1 MNEGVYSSEFKADLR
16 AATAQSRAEIGD
28 SFSFSAN
35 RAKSYYNISTVL
47 RQEAQRMVSAWTN
60 KLLAGEVTGEY
71 LGSEY
76 QRTETRLLG
85 AAELLETQA
94 EITTYSGE
102 AGAAAILGNYNALL
116 NNPAIYDT
124 PLDVFSWEIDSAV
137 VSFFD
142 AVANSNGSVALN
154 EISTNSILAVD
165 GIVWNRKGL
174 LDHFPGTGLGIDYT
188 ALPEDSLAWRL
199 TTGNERRALQNQNF
213 GAIEFTFG
221 NSGFLVAAAYA
232 TPQGR
237 ALGKDPVEFG
247 FDGPVDSLINGQISS
262 DGKYVFTIDE
272 FDRQIIR
279 ENTSNG
285 LYVWVE
291 NGKESLSLLQ
301 RAGAEVAASQSGAVL
316 LSRALDGSF
325 VASPDATSFRYT
337 VNGWD
342 VVDGVYGLD
351 YVKDVLGA
359 DFGANG
365 TRVRNAPTLEDG
377 SANPYYVPGGGT
389 SIPVT
394 EYLSRFAAMNG
405 VSAYGI
411 PTVINQ
417 PNGDKLV
424 GNTLVTIVGDQ
435 RVLYFQQATIS
446 SDGEVTFGNYGRV
459 EEQADGSVEIVAV
472 SEEEETA
479 ALNLAQADAARIR
492 SMLDV
497 AENFAENADDGGLE
511 SLQGESL
518 ISSTEGPNV
527 GVQAGEGNEIIVSYQ
542 RRYAPLTSSEAFLDP
557 QTGNFLPPG
566 FTAFRDQFSGRIG
579 VIDSRQRESKITY
592 DDQGNILKTE
602 VFDGQINDGVIVSGQ
617 PNKYGV
623 TVEQIY
629 GSSGSPISTDIKIND
644 NPIPFEFSD
653 IGGALGKQLGYRIA
667 GNNAVLGI
675 ATSAV
680 LQTVGDNLGD
690 VLDGIIGNQ
699 SATNASKDAFSTF
712 GPELL
717 NNLKSAGVGAL
728 SSFLTAELIDVVG
741 VDGFAGEAL
750 NTGAGAVIG
759 QVLSNIAGIGD
770 PSGVFS
776 GVNPA
781 LIGNAIG
788 SFLGTKLAS
797 EIVGFDTIGG
807 QIGAAVGSSVASAG
821 LGILFAEKFGALG
834 GFAGPLGAFAGAFLG
849 FLVGGLIGSIFGG
862 TPRSGADATWN
873 EAEGRFVVDNAYSRK
888 GGSKET
894 AEAMA
899 GLVADTFNAVL
910 DATGG
915 RLNNPGA
922 ITTGNYGM
930 RKSDFVYRPTSTRDK
945 RAITYRVSSKQDGAF
960 EKLTGYGIY
969 QGLSDPDF
977 QIIGGNT
984 YVKRAVYASIEVGGQ
999 SATNFDQSVL
1009 LGNIASAQ
1017 AYENYLANSA
1027 VINAIVSAESDS
1039 VFAAETAIN
1048 LARAVELGLTKRH
1061 RADWFGGF
1069 GALLEE
1075 AGTSV
1080 ANVEFGFDYDPFS
1093 DQISRLIGVGDF
1105 VMGDTIDVAGQTTIE
1120 GTSGDDTV
1128 VLTHVTTN
1136 TDGFQVAG
1144 GAGYIANTTGLTING
1159 ELSTGGDL
1167 SIDVAATIDAGDGND
1182 TVHAGDLGNNVFG
1195 GSGDDVLYGGKLDD
1209 WLLGGD
1215 GNDTLN
1221 AGGAASYTLGGN
1233 GNYLNGGAG
1242 DDMLIGREGSDWL
1255 EGGDGTDVLEGGD
1268 GGDILAGGAG
1278 AGDILRGG
1286 RGDDQYLFRLGD
1298 VGAVGVGDTTY
1309 ATADRIIDES
1319 GLTVESVVAQ
1329 AFNGLSAS
1337 EINGNIADALSGDLF
1352 RFGGGLNN
1360 WRGGGA
1366 QVTSNGRAAGG
1377 EDVLVLG
1384 QGIGVDDIKLIKS
1397 DDGKDLILELAP
1409 DGVFNGDRV
1418 VMEDWFSSF
1427 NKVETLRFADG
1438 NEIRL
1443 ADFDTFILGSDGSE
1457 TIVGTAGNDFVHAG
1471 SGDDLVYLLSGNDFG
1486 NGGLGNDSV
1495 SGDSGN
1501 DIVVGGNGDDL
1512 LFGGFGQDTVSGGT
1526 GNDRLTGDE
1535 GNDILS
1541 GGAGDDEIIGGSG
1554 NDVFRFQRGDGHDT
1568 LIDALTSEWD
1578 AAWISGQGGQN
1589 GYVVGTDGSITHP
1602 THGTIFDGENW
1613 SATTRYDIETGTLYV
1628 HQPAD
1633 ADAIVT
1639 SAGSDILEF
1648 GLGIDINDIQ
1658 FAAANGGKDLVIGIE
1673 SSGATV
1679 NSFSSLDDT
1688 ITLKEWGPSGNAGAT
1703 GSIETFVFF
1712 NTGAVDVA
1720 SMSLSAGTDGDD
1732 GNLIGS
1738 AALANWITGGAG
1750 DDVIT
1755 GGGLNDIINGNSG
1768 QDRLIGLVGS
1778 DVLLGG
1784 AGNDVLIGGAGG
1796 TRDGAPAGDILIGG
1810 LGLDTASYE
1819 TAATGV
1825 TLSLTQNIA
1834 ATGDAAGD
1842 VFDSIENLTGSDF
1855 ADSLEGDAGENDL
1868 TGGKGD
1874 DILKGAS
1881 GDDLYVFGRGD
1892 GEDTIDDH
1900 LVASE
1905 NIIVDDNGNLQP
1917 PYVSNF
1923 DLIDNELGLYRFD
1936 HIVTNSDTGEIV
1948 YRKESVGYNYR
1959 NVQAPTTFAA
1969 DGWVDGITVTGNKV
1983 AEVATF
1989 ADAGSDTILFED
2001 YTGNAGVTGDAA
2013 IGLADLG
2020 FHFSGDDLV
2029 ITLIGST
2036 TDKVRIKNFRSGAAI
2051 NANQAVETIQFSDGS
2066 SFDLSGLKFDA
2077 SGNLLTASTDTSEN
2091 PIDEFLV
2098 GTSGFDSLTGGSGDD
2113 TLSGLDGNDVLDGG
2127 DGDDLLS
2134 GGMGADNIN
2143 GGVGADT
2150 VTYVSSDAAININ
2163 LGTAAA
2169 SAIIANSESSGDQ
2182 LTGIENAL
2190 GSHYADTITGNAD
2203 ENILKGNRGDD
2214 TLTGL
2219 TGADV
2224 LVGDDGDDTLDG
2236 GVGEDNLD
2244 GGAGNDLIKG
2254 GADKDV
2260 LVGGDG
2266 NDILLGD
2273 DGVGADDQL
2282 IGGAGIDRLEG
2293 GAGNDVLLGGEGND
2307 SSASLISAGAG
2318 PQTTLAA
2325 GLYGGD
2331 GDDVLDGGAGDDTLD
2346 GGLGAD
2352 QYLFGR
2358 NSGNDTVITGG
2369 GNDELVFNDITSDQ
2383 LWFSEIP
2390 NGTSGNFNLVINAIG
2405 QGTSVTVE
2413 NWRTYSN
2420 DQSNQARRIV
2430 AADKVLATS
2439 DVGALVVAMASQSS
2453 TVPASW
2459 PTDPDQAFL
2468 DSFDQAW
2475 QDFDSYED
2483 RAIVIGTSAGDAI
2496 NFDSDLVGGVRYEGL
2511 GGNDTINAGE
2521 TSDILVGGKGTDT
2534 LNGGGGDDQFH
2545 YAADTGYDHVDGGD
2559 GYDTL
2564 VATQDNT
2571 RFYIQSLTNVEAIS
2585 TNGYDGVRLYVRK
2598 NRALDLSGVE
2608 VDGPITIFG
2617 NNNGNETI
2625 TGSAGDDVIRA
2636 LKGSDD
2642 LDGGDGI
2649 DTYSAQGI
2657 KAAGTIDISGPI
2669 GSHVTANDSDI
2680 LRNFENVIGD
2690 TKADTI
2696 IGSAGANT
2704 LDGRGGA
2711 DTISGGSGN
2720 DILIG
2725 GGGGD
2730 TLNGD
2735 DGDDVLV
2742 GGAGSD
2748 KLKGGLGNDTAS
2760 YEDMVNPFG
2769 SPTVDNATGISIDGV
2784 RANLLANSSANGTS
2798 APAVR
2803 ASQGYANGDW
2813 YYEIENLTGSKFN
2826 DLLTGDAN
2834 NNLLTGGGGDD
2845 ALYGGAGFD
2854 TAVFSGKRSDYSINT
2869 GAITTVTDLRT
2880 GSTSL
2885 ITDGTDKLQNIES
2898 IRFADMTISL
2908 GIDPNNQP
2916 ILGEPQMVD
2925 QVWEDG
2931 VLANYTIPETAFIDL
2946 DLGDALVFTASLSDD
2961 SAIPTWL
2968 NFNATTQ
2975 TFTGTP
2981 PLSAVGSVLE
2991 VKVTA
2996 TDQGYS
3002 ISDNFLITISEAPGS
3017 DVVGTTGDDIQAGT
3031 FRRETMIGLAGND
3044 IFAGSAGADIIDGG
3058 AGTDLVDYSASL
3070 AAVTV
3075 DLGTGTGNGG
3085 DAEGDQF
3092 VAVESALGSAFSD
3105 NIIGTD
3111 GGDTLDGGSGG
3122 ADRIDGAAGDDL
3134 IKGGDGEDTLLG
3146 GAGNDTIYARARNDG
3161 SLEDVIDGGNGVDE
3175 LRLTDSIFGAIV
3187 DLSNDGVSP
3196 ISIEHVVG
3204 SNFNDIITGNG
3215 YSNILNGGLGDDN
3228 IAGGRGNDQVNGDAG
3243 NDILSGD
3250 SGDDIL
3256 RGGAGNDRLIGGSGA
3271 DQLYGDSG
3279 IDTVDY
3285 RASLAGVSVNLTTNA
3300 TSGGDAQGDVIANL
3314 SIENID
3320 GSDFDDSLTG
3330 SLVNNVLKGFGGNDT
3345 LQGGEGDDTLDGGE
3359 GVDTAVYSGN
3369 RSDYLID
3376 SVNKTI
3382 TDINL
3387 ANGNDGVDTYVD
3399 LEFVEFAGGETV
3411 ELANAGNLA
3420 PVTGTPGLAD
3430 QLWIDNADFVYT
3442 IPTSAFTDADG
3453 NQTDPYDGLNF
3464 VATLADGSAL
3474 PSWLTFDPTGKTFGY
3489 SSESAAIGSN
3499 LNVRVTASDGISS
3512 IFADFNI
3519 SIIEGPGETIV
3530 GTVAGETIEGTFRSE
3545 AINALDGDDVVMG
3558 SLGADVI
3565 DGGAGTDTADYLNS
3579 AAGVTIGL
3587 DGSVGS
3593 GGQAEGDTLVSIERL
3608 HGSQLADSLNG
3619 SAADDIL
3626 DGRDGDDILDGGDG
3640 NDTILGDGGNDTL
3653 YGGAGDDNLI
3663 GGAGADAFFG
3673 GSGSDYANYYYSG
3686 LTAEQVVVS
3695 QGVTADLGNASANTG
3710 FAAGD
3715 TYDGI
3720 EKLFGTAFDDNLFG
3734 DANGNTIRGAEGSD
3748 LLFGRAG
3755 GDYLDGGDG
3764 ADTLDGG
3771 IGADIIL
3778 GGLGNDLIHAL
3789 VVGEDTIDGGEG
3801 IDTVSFAA
3809 TSAALSI
3816 DIDNPAHKLT
3826 SIENIV
3832 GGTGN
3837 DDVLGNAA
3845 ANQIDGG
3852 AGNDTIEGGAGADIL
3867 NGGSGVDTLTYA
3879 GSVTG
3884 TTFMSGL
3891 IGASSVNGV
3900 VIAAEVDRMLD
3911 GVDVNIQ
3918 TNSANGADAI
3928 GDIISGFEMLVGS
3941 SHSDRLHGTDGNS
3954 EVHGGAGNDV
3964 VYGGAGDDTLHGG
3977 SGDDFIF
3984 GEAGADMI
3992 YGGDGDDRLFGEG
4005 DSDSLHGGAGND
4017 ILDAGDAGD
4026 MLDGGTGDD
4035 ILIGGAGDDQ
4045 YFLTKTSGSDII
4057 YNYDSSAAL
4066 ALDLQDVVQYSADI
4080 AKSDIWFTKEAG
4092 TKDLRVKVLGEPSQ
4106 VIIKDWFVNTT
4117 AGDFTNAGAQFV
4129 LRMFIA
4135 GESTATTVDSLSQL
4149 LTTMAAI
4156 PEPTSLTELTP
4167 AQQDA
4172 INDAWILNTP
4182 PTIVADANNPTELD
4196 EDGTAV
4202 LYFDVEDSGQ
4212 TPLTSIQVL
4221 PGQSGAVEIVSID
4234 LVPGAGNEGRRK
4246 VTVRGLPD
4254 ASGAGSIMLTAS
4266 DSIFDS
4272 TPIAVPLTVNA
4283 VADGVTIGALGDVG
4297 GNADTVIN
4305 LPQISAGLIDDDGS
4319 ELIDYLN
4326 VEGIPAG
4333 AILSDGTNSF
4343 TATGGSTSV
4352 DVKAW
4357 DLAAL
4362 RITPPL
4368 GSAADFSL
4376 TISTRS
4382 RETSNGAVSTNST
4395 QTIAVSVNGAPTA
4408 IGVAPSPFDENAVGV
4423 GSGGTLVATLSATD
4437 PDGTAGLT
4445 YAIDGGPQASKFRVE
4460 GNLLYLADGQSLD
4473 YEAGDALVNIRVT
4486 DSDGLSFVRSNIAIR
4501 PVDLNEAPT
4510 TPSSTSSTAVFDE
4523 NQIGDTGVRF
4533 SSTDPDGDPVS
4544 FVFSATGTATNGKYS
4559 IQNGNQLWV
4568 SSALDYEND
4577 ANGSFG
4583 IVATANGQTSAA
4595 ITQNLTIRNINE
4607 APVLTGGATASV
4619 AEGSAGGTVLKTLTS
4634 TDPDQNGIAFG
4645 EAGHVY
4651 SIASGDTS
4659 RFEIVGNQLRVK
4671 AGVVFDYE
4679 AATSYN
4685 LTLRVRDNNGNS
4697 GTLSDDQ
4704 AFTVNITNVNESPY
4718 SLVDVNAS
4726 YGSGAS
4732 GVVGQISDGA
4742 TAGVLAGITARA
4754 TDPDGDTLSYAIVG
4768 GNTGDWFT
4776 INSSTGVVSVKS
4788 GRTVQYESTT
4798 NGQVTLNIRASDGS
4812 LTVQNNNLTINVLDV
4827 NETPT
4832 FTSAAS
4838 ASISETAAGG
4848 SFVHTITTGDPDKD
4862 AALFGEAGHVLSI
4875 AGGSSLF
4882 EIVGNQLR
4890 TKSGTVLDYDNPVNR
4905 THNLTL
4911 QVRDNNGASG
4921 YKFAN
4926 QAFTVNVT
4934 NVNEKP
4940 STPNAFSASV
4950 NENNSGVLLTFG
4962 GSVDPEGQGITYS
4975 FASGGNP
4982 GGLFSINGSGQLVLN
4997 SPLNYE
5003 ARPTAFTEGYADV
5016 KVVATTASG
5025 PVSSV
5030 RTGRITLL
5038 NVNEAPGTP
5047 SQPGNASIA
5056 ENATGYAGVTFTGA
5070 TDPDGDP
5077 VSYVFANSSTVSGK
5091 FEIKNGNQLHVRSA
5105 FDYEATPTAGVPTV
5119 YAYANGQRSAG
5130 GRSLTL
5136 NVGNVDDNL
5145 PTASIAR
5152 AAGVPA
5158 TIVENAY
5165 QPGSNA
5171 LIANVTASDADGDAL
5186 TYSIVSGNATGALS
5200 LNGSGELRIAAGFD
5214 YEALGGAANLGI
5226 DPAIPFSITVRV
5238 AQSNNSGRYVDRTLN
5253 LSIADVSEGP
5263 TIYSGNGLPYNETT
5277 HESGAYSVADLEGSA
5292 RYIQSMVQV
5301 NIPEANYFVNTTN
5314 LKIFLDNNSSFGF
5327 DAGDQ
5332 LLTEFN
5338 SNNNAYYTRPT
5349 TYTFLAA
5356 GYQWTGT
5363 PWASNFVQ
5371 QLPPVVFDLDGTG
5384 ISSTEITVSFDID
5397 GDGTKDQTGWISG
5410 GQGFL
5415 ALDRDGDGLITHGAE
5430 ISFIQDLPGARTDL
5444 EGLSAFDSNDDNI
5457 FDAQDARF
5465 GEFLVWQDANEDG
5478 ISDAGELLSLP
5489 DAGIASIALVGTQQ
5503 QQSDEGNIG
5512 ILGTSTFTRTDGTAA
5527 AVGDVALRW
5536 ERISEPVVTQFPSS
5550 TVFALDADGNGIIDP
5565 VIETMTLAQAIN
5577 DFDSDGDGQ
5586 FTSADERYYDL
5597 RVWSD
5602 ANDNGR
5608 AEVTEL
5614 FGLDRPLP
5622 TETTGDIP
5630 LAEPVNQ
5637 PSPSVL
5643 VTNEPAPAE
5652 PQNVGGAGNPAATPA
5667 AEQLSAA
5674 QELALAEISS
5684 LPTSRDLL
5692 NGMSRDHIERGIL
5705 GAASEGDMLRQAYVE
5720 NYGTIP
5726 TDGASLSSSSLA
5738 SVSIPPESDNG
5749 NTEAADLNALRAGLY
5764 KRELLGW
5771 ADTSLDIPAD
5781 QDVFDYFDESVPA
5794 TADMVERIRIANT
5807 DLSGNGAAEAAGVY
5821 SSDPAASDGDALKIA
5836 LMTQD
5841 MTTFGVTSA
5850 AETMKERDRN
5860 PVPLDYFAA

>member
-1 MNEGVYSSEFKADLR
+1 MPNLSVGGGLAFNGDETLSHFGF
-16 AATAQSRAEIGD
+16 EIGLPGVVD
-28 SFSFSAN
+28 FAFRLWKRNLTAVGIDPVLDLN
-35 RAKSYYNISTVL
+35 PNISFL
-47 RQEAQRMVSAWTN
+47 
-60 KLLAGEVTGEY
+60 VTESVD
-71 LGSEY
+71 L
-76 QRTETRLLG
+76 TR
-85 AAELLETQA
+85 
-94 EITTYSGE
+94 TYSPIDTVQTFSGE
-102 AGAAAILGNYNALL
+102 FVLELEQIQGTVGFEIKQEMRTFAAI
-116 NNPAIYDT
+116 
-124 PLDVFSWEIDSAV
+124 
-137 VSFFD
+137 
-142 AVANSNGSVALN
+142 
-154 EISTNSILAVD
+154 VD
-165 GIVWNRKGL
+165 GRLQNVDATVQTISITSGQAF
-174 LDHFPGTGLGIDYT
+174 LDLANIPFPELGLGVSVDVELFRNRQDID
-188 ALPEDSLAWRL
+188 
-199 TTGNERRALQNQNF
+199 F
-213 GAIEFTFG
+213 
-221 NSGFLVAAAYA
+221 
-232 TPQGR
+232 
-237 ALGKDPVEFG
+237 
-247 FDGPVDSLINGQISS
+247 QI
-262 DGKYVFTIDE
+262 T
-272 FDRQIIR
+272 
-279 ENTSNG
+279 
-285 LYVWVE
+285 
-291 NGKESLSLLQ
+291 
-301 RAGAEVAASQSGAVL
+301 
-316 LSRALDGSF
+316 
-325 VASPDATSFRYT
+325 
-337 VNGWD
+337 
-342 VVDGVYGLD
+342 
-351 YVKDVLGA
+351 
-359 DFGANG
+359 
-365 TRVRNAPTLEDG
+365 
-377 SANPYYVPGGGT
+377 
-389 SIPVT
+389 
-394 EYLSRFAAMNG
+394 
-405 VSAYGI
+405 
-411 PTVINQ
+411 
-417 PNGDKLV
+417 
-424 GNTLVTIVGDQ
+424 
-435 RVLYFQQATIS
+435 
-446 SDGEVTFGNYGRV
+446 
-459 EEQADGSVEIVAV
+459 ADGSVILIGPDAATSAWAEENGIDLANAIGDYNNQEIVVFGLPKLIKDKDVIVGLDGERYHSKRKELHVFDVDSGSTFVHLQGIDSNSVIGAIEIAANGDKTAV
-472 SEEEETA
+472 LSIQGSADGTVPASIVKVQDGIVTENGIVIQGARADLIKRHVESKTEAATSGKFDPSTLSADPETVQRTA
-479 ALNLAQADAARIR
+479 TINGRTRHIVVTGDLTHTF
-492 SMLDV
+492 
-497 AENFAENADDGGLE
+497 EDDGNYDVF
-511 SLQGESL
+511 
-518 ISSTEGPNV
+518 TEN
-527 GVQAGEGNEIIVSYQ
+527 GN
-542 RRYAPLTSSEAFLDP
+542 
-557 QTGNFLPPG
+557 
-566 FTAFRDQFSGRIG
+566 
-579 VIDSRQRESKITY
+579 
-592 DDQGNILKTE
+592 TE
-602 VFDGQINDGVIVSGQ
+602 
-617 PNKYGV
+617 
-623 TVEQIY
+623 
-629 GSSGSPISTDIKIND
+629 IKIRG
-644 NPIPFEFSD
+644 NPLPFDFSD
-653 IGGALGKQLGYRIA
+653 VGGILGQQLGYRIA
-667 GNNAVLGI
+667 GNNVVLGVG
-675 ATSAV
+675 TSAL
-680 LQTVGDNLGD
+680 LQTFGNNLGD
-690 VLDGIIGNQ
+690 ALDEVIGGGSVTNGIN
-699 SATNASKDAFSTF
+699 DAFQSFDT
-712 GPELL
+712 ELL
-717 NNLKSAGVGAL
+717 SNLKSAGIGAV
-728 SSFLTAELIDVVG
+728 SSYLTAELIDVLG
-741 VDGFAGEAL
+741 ANGFAAELL
-750 NTGAGAVIG
+750 NTGTGAVIG
-759 QVLSNIAGIGD
+759 TILNNLATIAAGGQAAQGVTAFSNVAAGV
-770 PSGVFS
+770 PTAV
-776 GVNPA
+776 A
-781 LIGNAIG
+781 
-788 SFLGTKLAS
+788 SFLGNKLAN
-797 EIVGFDTIGG
+797 EINSFETVGG
-807 QIGAAVGSSVASAG
+807 QIGSAVGSA
-821 LGILFAEKFGALG
+821 LFAIDAAL
-834 GFAGPLGAFAGAFLG
+834 
-849 FLVGGLIGSIFGG
+849 FLVAFGPNPVTIAIAAAWIAIGNLLGGLIGSIFGG

-873 EAEGRFVVDNAYSRK
+873 EAEGRFVVANSYSRK
-888 GGSKET
+888 GGSRET

-899 GLVADTFNAVL
+899 GSVAQTLNLVL
-910 DATGG
+910 EATGS
-915 RLNNPGA
+915 RLDNPNN

-945 RAITYRVSSKQDGAF
+945 SAITYRVSSKREGAF
-960 EKLTGYGIY
+960 EKITGYGVY
-969 QGLSDPDF
+969 QGLTDPDF
-977 QIIGGNT
+977 KLVGGSI
-984 YVKRAVYASIEVGGQ
+984 YVKRAVFNSFEVAGVN
-999 SATNFDQSVL
+999 ATNFEQSVL
-1009 LGNIASAQ
+1009 IGNIAAAQ
-1017 AYENYLANSA
+1017 AYESYLANDT

-1039 VFAAETAIN
+1039 VFAIETAIN

-1069 GALLEE
+1069 GALLGE
-1075 AGTSV
+1075 ADTNI

-1093 DQISRLIGVGDF
+1093 DQVSRLIGIGDF
-1105 VMGDTIDVAGQTTIE
+1105 VMGDTIDIAGQTTIE
-1120 GTSGDDTV
+1120 ATSGDDTIT
-1128 VLTHVTTN
+1128 LSHVTHN
-1136 TDGFQVAG
+1136 TDGFAVAG
-1144 GAGYIANTTGLTING
+1144 GAGYITNTTGLTING
-1159 ELSTGGDL
+1159 ELSTGGDVNTGASGDL

-1195 GSGDDVLYGGKLDD
+1195 GAGDDVIYGGKLDD

-1242 DDMLIGREGSDWL
+1242 DDLLIGREGSDWL

-1309 ATADRIIDES
+1309 VTADRIIDES
-1319 GLTVESVVAQ
+1319 GLTVETVVAQ

-1495 SGDSGN
+1495 SGDSGD

-1541 GGAGDDEIIGGSG
+1541 GGAGNDEIIGGTG

-1568 LIDALTSEWD
+1568 LIDALTDEWD
-1578 AAWISGQGGQN
+1578 VAWVSGQGGQN

-1738 AALANWITGGAG
+1738 PALANWITGGAG

-1825 TLSLTQNIA
+1825 TVSLTQNIA

-1959 NVQAPTTFAA
+1959 NVQTPTTFAA

-2077 SGNLLTASTDTSEN
+2077 SGNLLTSSTDTSEN

-2098 GTSGFDSLTGGSGDD
+2098 GTSGFGGVITLPGSGGPISFPGGLSLSSTIGGGLVLGSGIDTLTGGFGND
-2113 TLSGLDGNDVLDGG
+2113 TLSGLDGNDTLHGG

-2134 GGMGADNIN
+2134 GGLGADNID
-2143 GGVGADT
+2143 GGAGVDT
-2150 VTYVSSDAAININ
+2150 VTYVSSDAAIDIN
-2163 LGTAAA
+2163 LGTTAA

-2203 ENILKGNRGDD
+2203 DNILKGNRGDD

-2244 GGAGNDLIKG
+2244 GGDGNDLIKG

-2260 LVGGDG
+2260 LAGGEG

-2282 IGGAGIDRLEG
+2282 IGGAGVDRLDG
-2293 GAGNDVLLGGEGND
+2293 GAGNDVLLGGDGDD
-2307 SSASLISAGAG
+2307 SSSILISAGAG
-2318 PQTTLAA
+2318 SQTTLAA

-2331 GDDVLDGGAGDDTLD
+2331 GDDILDGGAGDDTLD

-2383 LWFSEIP
+2383 LWFSEVP
-2390 NGTSGNFNLVINAIG
+2390 NGTSGNFNLVITAIG

-2420 DQSNQARRIV
+2420 NQSNQARRVI
-2430 AADKVLATS
+2430 ASDKVLAGS
-2439 DVGALVVAMASQSS
+2439 DVAALVSAMNAHS
-2453 TVPASW
+2453 TSVPGEW
-2459 PTDPDQAFL
+2459 PTSPGETFL
-2468 DSFDQAW
+2468 NVYEAAW
-2475 QDFDSYED
+2475 QDFSEYED
-2483 RAIVIGTSAGDAI
+2483 RATILGTANGDTI
-2496 NFDSDLVGGVRYEGL
+2496 NVDPTLVGGVRYEALAG
-2511 GGNDTINAGE
+2511 DDIVNAGI
-2521 TSDILVGGKGTDT
+2521 TDDILVGGAGADT
-2534 LNGGGGDDQFH
+2534 LNGGAGDDQFLF
-2545 YAADTGYDHVDGGD
+2545 ATDTGYDNIDGGE
-2559 GYDTL
+2559 GYDSL
-2564 VATQDNT
+2564 VATQNGA
-2571 RFYIQSLTNVEAIS
+2571 RIYIQSLANVEAIS
-2585 TNGYDGVRLYVRK
+2585 AGSFTDVELHISTGST
-2598 NRALDLSGVE
+2598 LDLSNVAI
-2608 VDGPITIFG
+2608 DGALTIVG
-2617 NNNGNETI
+2617 NNGDEI
-2625 TGSAGDDVIRA
+2625 VTGTAGDDVIR
-2636 LKGSDD
+2636 G
-2642 LDGGDGI
+2642 LDGADTLNGGQGD
-2649 DTYSAQGI
+2649 
-2657 KAAGTIDISGPI
+2657 
-2669 GSHVTANDSDI
+2669 DI
-2680 LRNFENVIGD
+2680 LRGGTGSNIVDGGEGVDTYDARDITTPGFIIAPGALVDNPNGIHITGPDATIANLFLPNPSNDTSSFVNIENIVGGTNDDFIF
-2690 TKADTI
+2690 
-2696 IGSAGANT
+2696 GSDEANI
-2704 LDGRGGA
+2704 LDGYNGNDMIDGGA
-2711 DTISGGSGN
+2711 GD

-2725 GGGGD
+2725 GAGSLGD
-2730 TLNGD
+2730 ALS
-2735 DGDDVLV
+2735 
-2742 GGAGSD
+2742 GGA
-2748 KLKGGLGNDTAS
+2748 GNDTAS
-2760 YEDMVNPFG
+2760 YVTMTDAFG
-2769 SPTVDNATGISIDGV
+2769 AATADASTGIIIDGV
-2784 RANLLANSSANGTS
+2784 RANLAANSSTDSTS
-2798 APAVR
+2798 PPTTR
-2803 ASQGYANGDW
+2803 ASQGDAHGDW
-2813 YYEIENLTGSKFN
+2813 YHEIENLTGSKFN

-2834 NNLLTGGGGDD
+2834 NNELTGGGGDD

-2898 IRFADMTISL
+2898 IRFTDMTISL

-2961 SAIPTWL
+2961 SAIPAWL
-2968 NFNATTQ
+2968 NFNVTTQ

-3002 ISDNFLITISEAPGS
+3002 ISDNFLITISEALGS
-3017 DVVGTTGDDIQAGT
+3017 DIVGTTGDDIQAGT

-3058 AGTDLVDYSASL
+3058 AGTDKVDYSASL
-3070 AAVTV
+3070 AAITV
-3075 DLGTGTGNGG
+3075 DLGIGTGSGG

-3092 VAVESALGSAFSD
+3092 VAIESALGSAFGD

-3122 ADRIDGAAGDDL
+3122 ADRIDGGAGDDL

-3187 DLSNDGVSP
+3187 DLSNDGISP

-3228 IAGGRGNDQVNGDAG
+3228 VAGGRGNDQVNGDAG

-3330 SLVNNVLKGFGGNDT
+3330 SIVNNVLNGFAGDDR

-3399 LEFVEFAGGETV
+3399 LEFVEFSGGETV

-3442 IPTSAFTDADG
+3442 IPTSAFTDTDG
-3453 NQTDPYDGLNF
+3453 NQTDPYDGLSF

-3530 GTVAGETIEGTFRSE
+3530 GTVAGETIEGTFRAE

-3558 SLGADVI
+3558 SLGADMI

-3587 DGSVGS
+3587 DGGVGS

-3837 DDVLGNAA
+3837 DNVLGNAA

-3900 VIAAEVDRMLD
+3900 VIAAEVDRVLD

-3918 TNSANGADAI
+3918 TNSANGADAT

-4080 AKSDIWFTKEAG
+4080 TKSDIWFTKEAG

-4212 TPLTSIQVL
+4212 TPLASIQVL

-4272 TPIAVPLTVNA
+4272 TPLAVPLTVNA

-4305 LPQISAGLIDDDGS
+4305 LPPISAGLIDDDGS
-4319 ELIDYLN
+4319 EVIDYLN
-4326 VEGIPAG
+4326 VAGIPAG

-4352 DVKAW
+4352 DVKDW

-4376 TISTRS
+4376 NISTRS
-4382 RETSNGAVSTNST
+4382 RETSNGAVSTDST

-4486 DSDGLSFVRSNIAIR
+4486 DSDGLSFARSNIAIR

-4510 TPSSTSSTAVFDE
+4510 TPSSTSSTIVFDE

-4544 FVFSATGTATNGKYS
+4544 YVFSATGTATNGKYS

-4595 ITQNLTIRNINE
+4595 ITQNVTIRNINE

-4645 EAGHVY
+4645 ETGHVY

-4940 STPNAFSASV
+4940 STPNAFSANV
-4950 NENNSGVLLTFG
+4950 YENNSGVLLTFG

-4997 SPLNYE
+4997 SALDYE
-5003 ARPTAFTEGYADV
+5003 ARPAAFSAGYADV

-5105 FDYEATPTAGVPTV
+5105 FNYEATPTAAVPTV
-5119 YAYANGQRSAG
+5119 YAYANGQRSAS

-5145 PTASIAR
+5145 PTAGGISFATGITGTIAEKSH
-5152 AAGVPA
+5152 
-5158 TIVENAY
+5158 IV
-5165 QPGSNA
+5165 GH
-5171 LIANVTASDADGDAL
+5171 LIATVSASDEDGDAISF
-5186 TYSIVSGNATGALS
+5186 SIVGGNPTGALN
-5200 LNGSGELRIAAGFD
+5200 LNSTDGQLTIGAGFN
-5214 YEALGGAANLGI
+5214 YEALGGVSNIGV
-5226 DPAIPFSITVRV
+5226 DPAIPFSITIRA
-5238 AQSNNSGRYVDRTLN
+5238 AQVNDSSRFVDQVLN
-5253 LSIADVSEGP
+5253 LTIEDISIVNTVINSVGSPPVGVSVLSGNLLMERYYHEYNEPQFEETIDDWTLRRDNDLSGTISAGDVTLVSESRDYETGAP
-5263 TIYSGNGLPYNETT
+5263 YLAPGYSWEGDWW
-5277 HESGAYSVADLEGSA
+5277 YS
-5292 RYIQSMVQV
+5292 R
-5301 NIPEANYFVNTTN
+5301 
-5314 LKIFLDNNSSFGF
+5314 
-5327 DAGDQ
+5327 
-5332 LLTEFN
+5332 LL
-5338 SNNNAYYTRPT
+5338 
-5349 TYTFLAA
+5349 
-5356 GYQWTGT
+5356 
-5363 PWASNFVQ
+5363 Q
-5371 QLPPVVFDLDGTG
+5371 QLPPIVFDLDGTG
-5384 ISSTEITVSFDID
+5384 IRAADITVSFDID
-5397 GDGTKDQTGWISG
+5397 GDGTKDQTGWIGG

-5444 EGLSAFDSNDDNI
+5444 EGLSAFDSNGDNV

-5465 GEFLVWQDANEDG
+5465 GEFLVWQDANENG
-5478 ISDAGELLSLP
+5478 ISEAGELLSLP
-5489 DAGIASIALVGTQQ
+5489 DAGIVSIALVGTSQ

-5512 ILGTSTFTRTDGTAA
+5512 ILGTSTFTRTDGTTA

-5536 ERISEPVVTQFPSS
+5536 ERISEPAVTQFPSN

-5565 VIETMTLAQAIN
+5565 TTETLTFAQAMN
-5577 DFDSDGDGQ
+5577 GFDSDGDGQ
-5586 FTSADERYYDL
+5586 FTAADERYYDL
-5597 RVWSD
+5597 RIWSD

-5614 FGLDRPLP
+5614 FGLDRLLP
-5622 TETTGDIP
+5622 TETTGGVPSADP
-5630 LAEPVNQ
+5630 ANQ
-5637 PSPSVL
+5637 PEPSVP
-5643 VTNEPAPAE
+5643 VTDEPSPAE
-5652 PQNVGGAGNPAATPA
+5652 PQGNGEGGNSVTTLTDPNRSPAQKMEPA
-5667 AEQLSAA
+5667 ETSGM
-5674 QELALAEISS
+5674 
-5684 LPTSRDLL
+5684 PTRRDLL
-5692 NGMSRDHIERGIL
+5692 NGMSHNHIGRGVL
-5705 GAASEGDMLRQAYVE
+5705 GAASEGYMLRQAYVE
-5720 NYGTIP
+5720 N
-5726 TDGASLSSSSLA
+5726 DGAIPMDKTSLSASSPA
-5738 SVSIPPESDNG
+5738 STSIPSEAENG

-5764 KRELLGW
+5764 KRELLGL

-5781 QDVFDYFDESVPA
+5781 QDIFDYFDESVPA
-5794 TADMVERIRIANT
+5794 TADMVERVRVANT
-5807 DLSGNGAAEAAGVY
+5807 DLSGIGAAEAARDY
-5821 SSDPAASDGDALKIA
+5821 SSDPATSDGDALKIA

>member
-1 MNEGVYSSEFKADLR
+1 MSDAQAPLFARDYQRSAVQARYGYYASVLRPNMTRMDFESEIRKLQQTSGFVTSLSQTEINDFYNNFEIIASSSEHPDA
-16 AATAQSRAEIGD
+16 AATGLDAL
-28 SFSFSAN
+28 
-35 RAKSYYNISTVL
+35 VL
-47 RQEAQRMVSAWTN
+47 RSRSTENILVAFGGVGPFENIDTTLGEGKDLTIDSSLYGFPVAELLAFKTFFDPLLQEFPNDIIDITGHSKGGLLSSALYGDL
-60 KLLAGEVTGEY
+60 LLAGEANRVNLVFQLSPVGFNTNVFDSPLLADLNSA
-71 LGSEY
+71 LGIIDPEQLAYAADVVGALRADAGNKIVSFGAEDDPLAGPGSGTFLISNNNTY
-76 QRTETRLLG
+76 FGFYRELINDGLRSVPHNAGTAARLLG
-85 AAELLETQA
+85 IPE
-94 EITTYSGE
+94 
-102 AGAAAILGNYNALL
+102 
-116 NNPAIYDT
+116 NNT
-124 PLDVFSWEIDSAV
+124 
-137 VSFFD
+137 
-142 AVANSNGSVALN
+142 
-154 EISTNSILAVD
+154 
-165 GIVWNRKGL
+165 
-174 LDHFPGTGLGIDYT
+174 
-188 ALPEDSLAWRL
+188 
-199 TTGNERRALQNQNF
+199 
-213 GAIEFTFG
+213 
-221 NSGFLVAAAYA
+221 
-232 TPQGR
+232 
-237 ALGKDPVEFG
+237 
-247 FDGPVDSLINGQISS
+247 
-262 DGKYVFTIDE
+262 
-272 FDRQIIR
+272 
-279 ENTSNG
+279 
-285 LYVWVE
+285 
-291 NGKESLSLLQ
+291 
-301 RAGAEVAASQSGAVL
+301 
-316 LSRALDGSF
+316 
-325 VASPDATSFRYT
+325 
-337 VNGWD
+337 
-342 VVDGVYGLD
+342 
-351 YVKDVLGA
+351 
-359 DFGANG
+359 
-365 TRVRNAPTLEDG
+365 
-377 SANPYYVPGGGT
+377 
-389 SIPVT
+389 
-394 EYLSRFAAMNG
+394 
-405 VSAYGI
+405 
-411 PTVINQ
+411 
-417 PNGDKLV
+417 
-424 GNTLVTIVGDQ
+424 
-435 RVLYFQQATIS
+435 
-446 SDGEVTFGNYGRV
+446 
-459 EEQADGSVEIVAV
+459 
-472 SEEEETA
+472 
-479 ALNLAQADAARIR
+479 
-492 SMLDV
+492 
-497 AENFAENADDGGLE
+497 
-511 SLQGESL
+511 
-518 ISSTEGPNV
+518 
-527 GVQAGEGNEIIVSYQ
+527 
-542 RRYAPLTSSEAFLDP
+542 APLFVPSPALIA
-557 QTGNFLPPG
+557 GL
-566 FTAFRDQFSGRIG
+566 RDGY
-579 VIDSRQRESKITY
+579 E
-592 DDQGNILKTE
+592 
-602 VFDGQINDGVIVSGQ
+602 DGVIVVTGQ
-617 PNKYGV
+617 RIKKITKGDLSTRV
-623 TVEQIY
+623 TDPDTGLLLPRGLRPRQAGEPGTDSSAIDRETGRVVEYEIEEVDGEQIVKSRIVY
-629 GSSGSPISTDIKIND
+629 DALDLDTNRPRIAVLQQTDSQGKPVSTEIRLLN

-680 LQTVGDNLGD
+680 LQTVGNNLGD

-717 NNLKSAGVGAL
+717 SNLKSAGVGAL

-741 VDGFAGEAL
+741 VGGFAGEAL

-849 FLVGGLIGSIFGG
+849 FVVGGLIGSIFGG

-873 EAEGRFVVDNAYSRK
+873 EAEGRFVVNNAYSRK

-915 RLNNPGA
+915 RLNNPGN

-1027 VINAIVSAESDS
+1027 VINAIVSGESDS

-1105 VMGDTIDVAGQTTIE
+1105 VMGDTIDIAGQTTIE
-1120 GTSGDDTV
+1120 ATSGDDTIT
-1128 VLTHVTTN
+1128 LSHVTHN
-1136 TDGFQVAG
+1136 TDGFAVAG

-1159 ELSTGGDL
+1159 ELSTGGDVNTGSGGDL

-1195 GSGDDVLYGGKLDD
+1195 GAGDDVIYGGKLDD

-1242 DDMLIGREGSDWL
+1242 DDILIGREGSDWL

-1286 RGDDQYLFRLGD
+1286 RGDDQYLFRIGD
-1298 VGAVGVGDTTY
+1298 VGALGVGDTTY
-1309 ATADRIIDES
+1309 VTADRIIDES
-1319 GLTVESVVAQ
+1319 GLTVETVVAQ

-1578 AAWISGQGGQN
+1578 VAWVSGEGGQN

-1688 ITLKEWGPSGNAGAT
+1688 ITLKEWGPSGNAGAK

-1720 SMSLSAGTDGDD
+1720 SMSLSGGTDGDD

-1738 AALANWITGGAG
+1738 ATLANWITGGAG

-1768 QDRLIGLVGS
+1768 QDRLIGLAGS

-1796 TRDGAPAGDILIGG
+1796 TRDGGPAGDILIGG

-1819 TAATGV
+1819 TAAAGV
-1825 TLSLTQNIA
+1825 TVSLAQNGA

-1936 HIVTNSDTGEIV
+1936 HIVTNSDTGEII

-1959 NVQAPTTFAA
+1959 NVQTPTTFAA

-2098 GTSGFDSLTGGSGDD
+2098 GTSGFGGVITLPGSGGPISFPEGFSLSSTIGSGPVLGSGIDTLTGGYGND
-2113 TLSGLDGNDVLDGG
+2113 TLSGLDGNDTLNGG

-2134 GGMGADNIN
+2134 GGLGADNID
-2143 GGVGADT
+2143 GGAGVDT
-2150 VTYVSSDAAININ
+2150 VTYVSSDAAIDIN
-2163 LGTAAA
+2163 LGTTAA

-2203 ENILKGNRGDD
+2203 NNILKGNRGDD

-2254 GADKDV
+2254 GDGKDV
-2260 LVGGDG
+2260 LAGGNG

-2293 GAGNDVLLGGEGND
+2293 GAGNDVLLGGEGDD
-2307 SSASLISAGAG
+2307 SSVSLISAGAG

-2352 QYLFGR
+2352 QYLFNR
-2358 NSGNDTVITGG
+2358 DSGNDTVITGG
-2369 GNDELVFNDITSDQ
+2369 GNDELVFDDIASDQ
-2383 LWFSEIP
+2383 LWFSEVP
-2390 NGTSGNFNLVINAIG
+2390 GAAAGNFDLLITVIG
-2405 QGTSVTVE
+2405 TGTSVLVKDWILSSGD
-2413 NWRTYSN
+2413 NA
-2420 DQSNQARRIV
+2420 NQARRIIASDKAMAGGDV
-2430 AADKVLATS
+2430 AALVSAMSTHGTS
-2439 DVGALVVAMASQSS
+2439 
-2453 TVPASW
+2453 VPAAW
-2459 PTDPDQAFL
+2459 PATPDQAFL
-2468 DSFDQAW
+2468 DTYDSVW
-2475 QDFDSYED
+2475 QDFSEYED
-2483 RAIVIGTSAGDAI
+2483 RATIMGTANVDTINVDPALIGGT
-2496 NFDSDLVGGVRYEGL
+2496 RYEAL
-2511 GGNDTINAGE
+2511 AGNDTVNAGIAD
-2521 TSDILVGGKGTDT
+2521 DILVGGAGSDT
-2534 LNGGGGDDQFH
+2534 LNGGAGDDQFL
-2545 YAADTGYDHVDGGD
+2545 YATDIGYDQIDGGE
-2559 GYDTL
+2559 GYDSL
-2564 VATQDNT
+2564 VATQNDA
-2571 RFYIQSLTNVEAIS
+2571 RIYVQSLTNVEAIS
-2585 TNGYDGVRLYVRK
+2585 TGSFTGVELHILTGST
-2598 NRALDLSGVE
+2598 LDLSNVAI
-2608 VDGPITIFG
+2608 DGALTIVG
-2617 NNNGNETI
+2617 SNGDEII
-2625 TGSAGDDVIRA
+2625 TGTAGDDVIQGLSGADA
-2636 LKGSDD
+2636 LN
-2642 LDGGDGI
+2642 GG
-2649 DTYSAQGI
+2649 QG
-2657 KAAGTIDISGPI
+2657 D
-2669 GSHVTANDSDI
+2669 DI
-2680 LRNFENVIGD
+2680 LRGGTGSNVIDGGEGVDTYDARDIGTVSVIIAPGVFGD
-2690 TKADTI
+2690 SPVGTHITGPDVTIENFFFPNPSNDTSSFINIENIIGGTNDDFIFGSDGANILDGHDGNDTI
-2696 IGSAGANT
+2696 
-2704 LDGRGGA
+2704 DGGA
-2711 DTISGGSGN
+2711 GN

-2725 GGGGD
+2725 GAGSLGD
-2730 TLNGD
+2730 ALS
-2735 DGDDVLV
+2735 
-2742 GGAGSD
+2742 GGA
-2748 KLKGGLGNDTAS
+2748 GNDTAS
-2760 YEDMVNPFG
+2760 YVTMTDAFG
-2769 SPTVDNATGISIDGV
+2769 AATADASTGIIIDGV
-2784 RANLLANSSANGTS
+2784 RADLGAHSSVDGVS
-2798 APAVR
+2798 PPVLR
-2803 ASQGYANGDW
+2803 ASQGDGHGDW
-2813 YYEIENLTGSKFN
+2813 YHEIENLTGSKFN

-2834 NNLLTGGGGDD
+2834 NNVLTGGGGDD

-2854 TAVFSGKRSDYSINT
+2854 TAVFSGKLSDYSINT

-2916 ILGEPQMVD
+2916 ILGEPEMVD

-2946 DLGDALVFTASLSDD
+2946 DLGDALVFTVSLSDD
-2961 SAIPTWL
+2961 SAIPAWL

-3002 ISDNFLITISEAPGS
+3002 ISDNFLITISEALGS
-3017 DVVGTTGDDIQAGT
+3017 DVVGTTGDDVQAGT

-3058 AGTDLVDYSASL
+3058 AGADQVDYSASL

-3075 DLGTGTGNGG
+3075 DLGIGTGIGG

-3092 VAVESALGSAFSD
+3092 VAIESALGSAFGD

-3122 ADRIDGAAGDDL
+3122 ADRIDGGAGDDL

-3146 GAGNDTIYARARNDG
+3146 GAGNDTIYAGARNDG

-3187 DLSNDGVSP
+3187 DLSNDGISP

-3204 SNFNDIITGNG
+3204 SNFSDIITGNG
-3215 YSNILNGGLGDDN
+3215 YSNILNGGLGGDN
-3228 IAGGRGNDQVNGDAG
+3228 VAGGRGNDRVNGDAG

-3330 SLVNNVLKGFGGNDT
+3330 SLVNNVLKGFAGNDT

-3359 GVDTAVYSGN
+3359 GIDTAVYSGN

-3376 SVNKTI
+3376 DVNKTI

-3453 NQTDPYDGLNF
+3453 NQTDPYDGLSF

-3499 LNVRVTASDGISS
+3499 LNVRVTASDGTSS

-3558 SLGADVI
+3558 SLGADMI

-3686 LTAEQVVVS
+3686 LTAEQVLVS

-3879 GSVTG
+3879 GSVAG

-3891 IGASSVNGV
+3891 IGASSVNGF
-3900 VIAAEVDRMLD
+3900 VIAAEVNRMLD

-3918 TNSANGADAI
+3918 TNSANGADAT
-3928 GDIISGFEMLVGS
+3928 GDTISGFETLVGS

-4080 AKSDIWFTKEAG
+4080 TKSDIWFTKEAG

-4156 PEPTSLTELTP
+4156 PEPTSLAELTP

-4172 INDAWILNTP
+4172 INNAWILNTP

-4212 TPLTSIQVL
+4212 TPLASIQVL

-4272 TPIAVPLTVNA
+4272 TPLTVPLTVNA
-4283 VADGVTIGALGDVG
+4283 VADGVTIGALGDVS

-4319 ELIDYLN
+4319 EVIDYLN

-4352 DVKAW
+4352 DVKDW

-4376 TISTRS
+4376 NISTRS
-4382 RETSNGAVSTNST
+4382 RETSNGAVSTDNT

-4408 IGVAPSPFDENAVGV
+4408 IGVAPSPFDENAVGA

-4445 YAIDGGPQASKFRVE
+4445 YTIDGGPQASKFRVE

-4486 DSDGLSFVRSNIAIR
+4486 DSDGLSFVRNNIAIR

-4510 TPSSTSSTAVFDE
+4510 TPSSTSSTVVFDE
-4523 NQIGDTGVRF
+4523 NQTGDTGVRF
-4533 SSTDPDGDPVS
+4533 SSTDPDGDPVTY
-4544 FVFSATGTATNGKYS
+4544 VFSATGTATNGKYS

-4595 ITQNLTIRNINE
+4595 ITQNVTIRNINE

-4634 TDPDQNGIAFG
+4634 TDPDQNEIAFG
-4645 EAGHVY
+4645 ETGHVY
-4651 SIASGDTS
+4651 SIAAGDTS

-4679 AATSYN
+4679 ATTSYN

-4742 TAGVLAGITARA
+4742 TVGVLAGITARA

-4827 NETPT
+4827 NETPM

-4940 STPNAFSASV
+4940 STPNAFSANV
-4950 NENNSGVLLTFG
+4950 YENNSGVLLTFG

-4997 SPLNYE
+4997 SALNYE
-5003 ARPTAFTEGYADV
+5003 ARPAAFAAGYADV

-5030 RTGRITLL
+5030 RTGRVTLL

-5105 FDYEATPTAGVPTV
+5105 FNYETTPSAAVPTV
-5119 YAYANGQRSAG
+5119 YAYANGQRSAS

-5145 PTASIAR
+5145 PTAGGIVLATGINDTIAEKSHTV
-5152 AAGVPA
+5152 GH
-5158 TIVENAY
+5158 
-5165 QPGSNA
+5165 
-5171 LIANVTASDADGDAL
+5171 LIATVSANDEDGDAMSF
-5186 TYSIVSGNATGALS
+5186 SIVSGNPTGALN
-5200 LNGSGELRIAAGFD
+5200 LNSTNGQLTIGAGFN
-5214 YEALGGAANLGI
+5214 YEALGGVSNIGV
-5226 DPAIPFSITVRV
+5226 DSPIPFSITVRATQV
-5238 AQSNNSGRYVDRTLN
+5238 NDSSRFVDQVLN
-5253 LSIADVSEGP
+5253 LTIEDISIVTTVINSVGSPPVGVSALSGNLLIKRYYYEYNEPQFEETIDDWSLWQDTDLSGTISAGDVKLVSESRDFETQAPYLAPG
-5263 TIYSGNGLPYNETT
+5263 YSWEGNWWT
-5277 HESGAYSVADLEGSA
+5277 S
-5292 RYIQSMVQV
+5292 
-5301 NIPEANYFVNTTN
+5301 
-5314 LKIFLDNNSSFGF
+5314 K
-5327 DAGDQ
+5327 
-5332 LLTEFN
+5332 LL
-5338 SNNNAYYTRPT
+5338 R
-5349 TYTFLAA
+5349 
-5356 GYQWTGT
+5356 
-5363 PWASNFVQ
+5363 
-5371 QLPPVVFDLDGTG
+5371 QLPPIVFDLDGTG
-5384 ISSTEITVSFDID
+5384 IRSTEITAAFDID

-5444 EGLSAFDSNDDNI
+5444 EGLSAFDSNGDNI

-5489 DAGIASIALVGTQQ
+5489 DAGIASIALVGTPQ

-5512 ILGTSTFTRTDGTAA
+5512 ILGTSTFTRTDGTTA

-5536 ERISEPVVTQFPSS
+5536 ERIPEPAVTQFPSS

-5565 VIETMTLAQAIN
+5565 VTETMTLAQAMN

-5586 FTSADERYYDL
+5586 FTSTDERYYDL

-5622 TETTGDIP
+5622 TETTGDVP
-5630 LAEPVNQ
+5630 SAEPVNQ
-5637 PSPSVL
+5637 PSPSVP

-5652 PQNVGGAGNPAATPA
+5652 PQDNGGAGNPAAVPA
-5667 AEQLSAA
+5667 AQQHSAA

-5705 GAASEGDMLRQAYVE
+5705 GAASEGDMLRQAYVD
-5720 NYGTIP
+5720 NYGAMP

-5738 SVSIPPESDNG
+5738 NVSIPPEPDNG

-5764 KRELLGW
+5764 KRELLGS
-5771 ADTSLDIPAD
+5771 AGTSLNIPAD
-5781 QDVFDYFDESVPA
+5781 QDIFDYFDESVPA
-5794 TADMVERIRIANT
+5794 TADMVERVRIANT
-5807 DLSGNGAAEAAGVY
+5807 DLSGIGAGEAAGDY
-5821 SSDPAASDGDALKIA
+5821 SNDPAAFDGDALKIA